1 MFIYSIIGF
10 FFAFALNLIDRVI
23 YFFVSFVSSNK
34 KQGPP
39 KMESVELDVE
49 AKKGEGSLISN

>member
-1 MFIYSIIGF
+1 MFLCGTIGF
-10 FFAFALNLIDRVI
+10 FFAFVLNLIDRVI

-49 AKKGEGSLISN
+49 AKKGEGSLFFN